1 MRAQLSA
8 VDMARLVRAGEASP
22 VELARG
28 ALAAIE
34 AGTFAKEIYGETDDD
49 PPKPC
54 GMVWDLVNPALASSV
69 PERLQEIKQSLEEMN
84 EQVLNTKLHGKFVKK
99 LKDMK
104 PEVASVV
111 FDELAAWFPEDAVDL
126 QYKRD
131 ESSSFQSNTAT
142 CICLG

>member
-1 MRAQLSA
+1 
-8 VDMARLVRAGEASP
+8 
-22 VELARG
+22 
-28 ALAAIE
+28 
-34 AGTFAKEIYGETDDD
+34 
-49 PPKPC
+49 
-54 GMVWDLVNPALASSV
+54 MVWDLVNPALASPV

-104 PEVASVV
+104 PEGASVV

-131 ESSSFQSNTAT
+131 ESSSFQSLQQASAGQKTAA
-142 CICLG
+142 ILSFLLAHGSEPLLMDQPEDDLDNALVSQLVANE